1 MCDVKRMDLR
11 VVGAVVAVL
20 AANVACANLLT
31 DEGFEGS
38 GGAAWSPWPST
49 NAFVYNFDSTAYA
62 KSGSESLEVKWTEQI
77 LRWNVFEAKQVVAVN
92 EGDNY
97 SASVYALIP
106 ELSPVNNTEIYLE
119 TIFCYDAAGNNE
131 TGHKLKS
138 DILPGH
144 TTNQWLQLLNSGTVE
159 AGDAYAKYRLVVF
172 TAFEGGSTS
181 GTLYFDD
188 AVADTVIPEPTTA
201 ALLGVAL
208 LFIRPLLRARK
219 RN

>member
-1 MCDVKRMDLR
+1 MAI
-11 VVGAVVAVL
+11 GAVIAVL

-31 DEGFEGS
+31 DAGFENTGS
-38 GGAAWSPWPST
+38 AAWSPGSST
-49 NAFVYNFDSTAYA
+49 ATFQYDFDSSAYA
-62 KSGSESLEVKWTEQI
+62 RSGSQSLELTWTSFIPQ
-77 LRWNVFEAKQVVAVN
+77 WNLFDAKQVVAVS

-144 TTNQWLQLLNSGTVE
+144 TTNQWLQLVNSGTVE

-172 TAFEGGSTS
+172 TSFDGGSSS

-188 AVADTVIPEPTTA
+188 TVADSVVPEPATA
-201 ALLGVAL
+201 ALLGLSL
-208 LFIRPLLRARK
+208 LFLRPLLKARK
-219 RN
+219 RG